1 MPTPGSKSKRG
12 DTDEKGTGEV
22 IGEIWQLV
30 KDYAKQETVD
40 PLKRLKRVLG
50 LGVPAALLGG
60 FGVFFL
66 ALGLLRALQTQ
77 TGPHLTGHLSWV
89 PYLVTLVISAI
100 GVAIAIRLISRP
112 NRAEAKKRA

>member
-1 MPTPGSKSKRG
+1 VPTPGSKAKRG
-12 DTDEKGTGEV
+12 DAEEKGTGEV

-40 PLKRLKRVLG
+40 PLLRLKRVVLF
-50 LGVPAALLGG
+50 GVPGALLGG

-66 ALGLLRALQTQ
+66 VLGLLRALQTQ

-89 PYLVTLVISAI
+89 PYVVTLIATVVAAALAIWAI
-100 GVAIAIRLISRP
+100 GRP
-112 NRAEAKKRA
+112 NRVAKKQA